1 MYQLEEIDYEIEDE
15 YEINKYKELICKNVQ
30 TIISNHIE
38 VKPVKID
45 ETNFEIKIMFITPEW
60 FLELDDDLKYYIQS
74 NVSLFCKNNYE
85 DIKKRALGLAV

>member
-1 MYQLEEIDYEIEDE
+1 
-15 YEINKYKELICKNVQ
+15 
-30 TIISNHIE
+30 
-38 VKPVKID
+38 
-45 ETNFEIKIMFITPEW
+45 MFITPEW